1 MLFFTVKPKKR
12 VEIAQEIGENME
24 NENMKNEHM
33 KWIMMVILRCL
44 PAEKTI
50 DLIVKLL
57 KEFASRTEN
66 QMDDALVD
74 IVAEML
80 YSAFQLNK
88 EQKMVELDQIG

>member
-12 VEIAQEIGENME
+12 VEIAQEIG
-24 NENMKNEHM
+24 ENMKNEHM